1 MGMDFLA
8 IGAHADDVELGC
20 GGTVAKLV
28 AQGRTGAIL
37 DLTDGAL
44 GSRGD
49 AATRAE
55 EAAHAA
61 SILGVPRH
69 CAGMPDGALVP
80 HDPWLVRTLAG
91 WIRRLRP
98 ATVFVHPLQDRHP
111 DHEAAASLVREACF
125 KAGLLKYDAEGEPFR
140 PSRIFHYQG
149 FRSGEPDFVVDVS
162 EHWETRLRALAAYP
176 SQFDPSAGAP
186 TTIASRELHDFLDA
200 RSLYLGGRARC
211 GRAEGFTC
219 EELLAVEDP
228 CALPIRLT

>member
-1 MGMDFLA
+1 MGLDFLA
-8 IGAHADDVELGC
+8 VGAHADDVELGC

-28 AQGRTGAIL
+28 SLGRTGAIL

-49 AATRAE
+49 AATRAA
-55 EAAHAA
+55 EAARAA

-69 CAGMPDGALVP
+69 CAGLPDGALVP
-80 HDPWLVRTLAG
+80 HDPWFVRTLAG

-98 ATVFVHPLQDRHP
+98 ATVFVHPLEDRHP

-211 GRAEGFTC
+211 GRAEGFAC
-219 EELLAVEDP
+219 EELLAVDDP

>member
-1 MGMDFLA
+1 MGLDFLA

-28 AQGRTGAIL
+28 SQGRKGAIL

-49 AATRAE
+49 AATREREAT
-55 EAAHAA
+55 EAAR
-61 SILGVPRH
+61 ILGVERH
-69 CAGMPDGALVP
+69 CAGLPDGGLAP
-80 HDPWLVRTLAG
+80 HDPLAVRTIAS

-98 ATVFVHPLQDRHP
+98 GTVFVHPLTDRHP

-125 KAGLLKYDAEGEPFR
+125 KAGLLKYEAEGEPFR
-140 PSRIFHYQG
+140 PARLFHYQG
-149 FRSGEPDFVVDVS
+149 FRSSEPDFVVDVS

-176 SQFDPSAGAP
+176 SQFDPAAGAP
-186 TTIASRELHDFLDA
+186 TTIASKELHDFLEA
-200 RSLYLGGRARC
+200 RALYLGGRARC

-228 CALPIRLT
+228 CGLPRRLT

>member
-1 MGMDFLA
+1 MSLDFLA

-28 AQGRTGAIL
+28 AQRRRGAIL

-49 AATRAE
+49 ASTRLAEATRAAE
-55 EAAHAA
+55 
-61 SILGVPRH
+61 ILGVERY
-69 CAGMPDGALVP
+69 CAGLPDGSLVP
-80 HDPWLVRTLAG
+80 HDPRFVQTLAG
-91 WIRRLRP
+91 WIRKLRP

-111 DHEAAASLVREACF
+111 DHEAAAQLVREACF
-125 KAGLLKYDAEGEPFR
+125 KAGLLKYEVEGTPFR

-162 EHWETRLRALAAYP
+162 AHWETRLAALAAYP
-176 SQFDPSAGAP
+176 SQFDPAAGAP
-186 TTIASRELHDFLDA
+186 TTIASKELHDFLDA
-200 RSLYLGGRARC
+200 RSLFLGGRARC

-219 EELLAVEDP
+219 EELLAVDDP
-228 CALPIRLT
+228 CALPTRLT

>member
-28 AQGRTGAIL
+28 AQGRMGAVL

-49 AATRAE
+49 AATRAA
-55 EAAHAA
+55 EAARAA
-61 SILGVPRH
+61 SVLGVPRH
-69 CAGMPDGALVP
+69 CAGLPDGALVP
-80 HDPWLVRTLAG
+80 HDPWFVRTLAG

-98 ATVFVHPLQDRHP
+98 ATVFVHPLEDRHP

-140 PSRIFHYQG
+140 PSRLFHYQG

-186 TTIASRELHDFLDA
+186 TTIASKELHDFLDA

-219 EELLAVEDP
+219 EELLAVDDP
-228 CALPIRLT
+228 CALPTRLT